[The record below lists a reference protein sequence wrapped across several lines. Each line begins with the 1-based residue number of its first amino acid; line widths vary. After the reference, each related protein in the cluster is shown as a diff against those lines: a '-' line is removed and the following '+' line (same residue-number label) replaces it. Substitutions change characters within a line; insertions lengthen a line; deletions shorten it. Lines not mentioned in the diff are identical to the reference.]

1 MSHLINISEAAS
13 LALHSMALIARN
25 QPQRMNV
32 KVLARD
38 LDVSQTHLA
47 KVFQKLSKN
56 GLVKSVRGPAG
67 GFELDKPAEDISF
80 LEIYEIIEGKVN
92 LTDCPLGKTHCV
104 FETCIFGDE
113 LNRIS
118 VDIYATLKEMN
129 LSKF

>member
-1 MSHLINISEAAS
+1 MSKLINISEAAS
-13 LALHSMALIARN
+13 LSLHSLALIARN

-67 GFELDKPAEDISF
+67 GFELNKPAEDISF
-80 LEIYEIIEGKVN
+80 LEIYEIIEGKVKSDRLPVRQN
-92 LTDCPLGKTHCV
+92 SL
-104 FETCIFGDE
+104 CI
-113 LNRIS
+113 
-118 VDIYATLKEMN
+118 
-129 LSKF
+129 